1 MISHLSRTL
10 TEMIAKF
17 KPGSGQIPEQDRQ
30 AGLELSIK
38 VMALIS
44 VADGRIDEAEV
55 KQVQEV
61 YRSSVG
67 GMILPETIERSFRIA
82 MEEQKTLW
90 RDIESTRDLDERV
103 CKDIF
108 DAAVTIAIAD
118 QELHEDE
125 VIRIRRLGTALHL
138 SSDYVEKL
146 LTESG

>member
-1 MISHLSRTL
+1 
-10 TEMIAKF
+10 
-17 KPGSGQIPEQDRQ
+17 
-30 AGLELSIK
+30 
-38 VMALIS
+38 
-44 VADGRIDEAEV
+44 
-55 KQVQEV
+55 
-61 YRSSVG
+61 
-67 GMILPETIERSFRIA
+67 
-82 MEEQKTLW
+82 
-90 RDIESTRDLDERV
+90 V